1 MGDRFVMS
9 MASVAQFLKFFEV
22 FQESTLKTSFTSES
36 ALRWNVSG
44 AGHVLH
50 EAGQTRVQKC

>member
-1 MGDRFVMS
+1 